1 MGYTV
6 PVNDD
11 PGCRP
16 EVMARLRA
24 KMREPRARPRAQRTI
39 CAVSG
44 SGLPWLTR
52 DLEIHKLRAEIQ
64 ELRAE
69 KSALRDSFDSVVKNF
84 DRIQRLYDHALR
96 LLDERKNQG
105 K

>member
-1 MGYTV
+1 
-6 PVNDD
+6 
-11 PGCRP
+11 
-16 EVMARLRA
+16 MARLRA
-24 KMREPRARPRAQRTI
+24 KLRKPKARPRAQRPMF
-39 CAVSG
+39 AVSG

-52 DLEIHKLRAEIQ
+52 DLEIHKLKAELQ

-69 KSALRDSFDSVVKNF
+69 KSALENSFDSMVKSL
-84 DRIQRLYDHALR
+84 DRIRRLYDHALR

>member
-1 MGYTV
+1 MS
-6 PVNDD
+6 DD

-24 KMREPRARPRAQRTI
+24 KMREPRARPRAQRPMF
-39 CAVSG
+39 AVSG

-52 DLEIHKLRAEIQ
+52 DLEIHKLKAEIQ

-69 KSALRDSFDSVVKNF
+69 KSGLVAGIRAVGNALERQLQEYEEWKKRELPLLMEEINRDK
-84 DRIQRLYDHALR
+84 
-96 LLDERKNQG
+96 
-105 K
+105 

>member
-1 MGYTV
+1 
-6 PVNDD
+6 
-11 PGCRP
+11 
-16 EVMARLRA
+16 MARLRA
-24 KMREPRARPRAQRTI
+24 KLRQPKARPNGKRPMF
-39 CAVSG
+39 AVSG

-69 KSALRDSFDSVVKNF
+69 KSALKNSFDSVVKNF

-96 LLDERKNQG
+96 LLEERKNQG

>member
-1 MGYTV
+1 
-6 PVNDD
+6 
-11 PGCRP
+11 
-16 EVMARLRA
+16 MARLRA
-24 KMREPRARPRAQRTI
+24 KLRKPKARPKGQRPMF
-39 CAVSG
+39 AVSG

-52 DLEIHKLRAEIQ
+52 DLEIHKLKAEIQ

-69 KSALRDSFDSVVKNF
+69 KSALEGAVDSMVKNF

>member
-1 MGYTV
+1 MGYTG

-24 KMREPRARPRAQRTI
+24 KLRQPKTRPKGQRPMF
-39 CAVSG
+39 AVSG

-52 DLEIHKLRAEIQ
+52 DLEIHKLKAEIQ

-69 KSALRDSFDSVVKNF
+69 KSALRDSFDSVVRNF
-84 DRIQRLYDHALR
+84 DRIQRLYAHALR
-96 LLDERKNQG
+96 LLDDRKNQG
-105 K
+105 R

>member
-1 MGYTV
+1 
-6 PVNDD
+6 
-11 PGCRP
+11 
-16 EVMARLRA
+16 MARLRA
-24 KMREPRARPRAQRTI
+24 KLRKPKTRPKGQRPMF
-39 CAVSG
+39 AVSG

-52 DLEIHKLRAEIQ
+52 DLEIHKLKAEIQ

-69 KSALRDSFDSVVKNF
+69 KSALEGAVDSMVKNF

>member
-1 MGYTV
+1 
-6 PVNDD
+6 
-11 PGCRP
+11 
-16 EVMARLRA
+16 MARLRA
-24 KMREPRARPRAQRTI
+24 KLRKPKTRPRAQRPMF
-39 CAVSG
+39 AVSG

-52 DLEIHKLRAEIQ
+52 DLEIQKLKAELQ

-69 KSALRDSFDSVVKNF
+69 KSALEGAVDSVVKSF
-84 DRIQRLYDHALR
+84 DRVQKLYDHALR

>member
-1 MGYTV
+1 MKYYAAQTST
-6 PVNDD
+6 
-11 PGCRP
+11 RSTL
-16 EVMARLRA
+16 AKLR
-24 KMREPRARPRAQRTI
+24 KPQARPRVQRPMF
-39 CAVSG
+39 AVSG

-52 DLEIHKLRAEIQ
+52 DLEIHRLRAEIQ